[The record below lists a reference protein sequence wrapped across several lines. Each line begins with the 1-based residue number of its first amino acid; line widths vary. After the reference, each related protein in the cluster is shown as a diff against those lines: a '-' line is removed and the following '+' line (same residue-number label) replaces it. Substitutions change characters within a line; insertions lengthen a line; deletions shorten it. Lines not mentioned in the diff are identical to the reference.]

1 MKPVM
6 QTLFYDKD
14 GTGNC
19 FEACL
24 ASIFE
29 IDLKDVPNFHGDTWF
44 KDFWEWLKIKGY
56 TSYGS
61 LYDEGIGDYKGGV
74 DGFFIVAGESP
85 RGTHIRGGHAVV
97 YKNGKLVHDPHP
109 DGTGVVSFKYIMSIE
124 KEENQDARSDTNET
138 GEHLTTAQTCQPK
151 AASTY

>member
-6 QTLFYDKD
+6 QTLFYDTD

-29 IDLKDVPNFHGDTWF
+29 MDLKDIPNFHGKNWF
-44 KDFWEWLKIKGY
+44 VDFLEWLKIKGY
-56 TSYGS
+56 TSYGTFIIEDIENYS
-61 LYDEGIGDYKGGV
+61 GGV
-74 DGFFIVAGESP
+74 DGYFIVAGESP
-85 RGTHIRGGHAVV
+85 RGKHINGGHAVV

-109 DGTGVVSFKYIMSIE
+109 DGTGVISIKYIMSIE
-124 KEENQDARSDTNET
+124 KE
-138 GEHLTTAQTCQPK
+138 K
-151 AASTY
+151 